1 MSTIPL
7 STPSQARAQKR
18 RQPHLASRLRR
29 ALKHPRSHRACPAG
43 WSGPLATH
51 GDRLVDEILAARRD
65 AIIWDTT
72 KHGKPDMLQLAC
84 DACHDFAAEAALV
97 VSNKAATWK
106 VVHGLER
113 LGIPAFG
120 PIWDS

>member
-1 MSTIPL
+1 MAAIEVMYSRVAYMVTGSGIGPAL
-7 STPSQARAQKR
+7 GQI
-18 RQPHLASRLRR
+18 LASRVPGRLVWSTRDPR
-29 ALKHPRSHRACPAG
+29 A
-43 WSGPLATH
+43 TY
-51 GDRLVDEILAARRD
+51 GDSLVDEILAARPD

-72 KHGKPDMLQLAC
+72 ERGKPDMLRLAY
-84 DACHDFAAEAALV
+84 DACHEFAAEAALV